1 MPETRPA
8 DQRNE
13 AFEEPPF
20 DEIGGVSRMHVGGMK
35 VTDDDMVW
43 VGAGMKQLMLRT
55 VGRKSGNEHEVALPY
70 WIDEDGERIVVA
82 SYAGAQ
88 QHPAWYLNLTD
99 TEKNGEVW
107 IKTQKA
113 EFWARPTVLEGA
125 ERARV
130 WSELTAD
137 RPFYVDYQSRTEREL
152 PLVKFVEVRPA

>member
-8 DQRNE
+8 DQKNE

-35 VTDDDMVW
+35 VTDDDIVW

-70 WIDEDGERIVVA
+70 WIDEDGERVVVA
-82 SYAGAQ
+82 SYAGAP

-152 PLVKFVEVRPA
+152 PLVKFVEVRRA